1 MRLLL
6 VVIIGA
12 LFFLLQHLLFR
23 KNWYKGLDV
32 KLDLEKHTVREG
44 DQNTLTEVVRNDKFL
59 PLPVVLLKFSITRTF
74 LFPKETNAAVTD
86 QYYRKEY
93 FSLRPYQSVTRKY
106 HFTASKRG
114 EYTVS
119 SVDVIAKDYFFAL
132 STFASL
138 KKFTSVLVLPGRI
151 KDSEVPQEVIHLT
164 GDIISRIR
172 ALPDPFEFRAIRE
185 YQPYDPVHHIN
196 WKATAKSDMLMVNT
210 FHTTHKR
217 NVVILLNMETGTVRK
232 GDVIAESAIKIASYL
247 GDYFIERQI
256 PVALYTNGTDIDSG
270 ECVEVESGCDDG
282 HVRTIDVALAKIVV
296 KETYA
301 SFVKLLEEK
310 VTEAESEYLIISNY
324 RKDDL
329 IGKYEELRQAGYRLC
344 FIVPEYDYVSVKPL
358 EANGRDVVK
367 WGIDYEG

>member
-1 MRLLL
+1 MRLLI
-6 VVIIGA
+6 VVLIGA
-12 LFFLLQHLLFR
+12 LFYFLQHLLFR

-32 KLDLEKHTVREG
+32 SLDLEKHTVREG
-44 DQNTLTEVVRNDKFL
+44 DQNSLIEVVRNDKFL

-74 LFPKETNAAVTD
+74 LFPKETNSAVTD

-114 EYTVS
+114 EYNVS
-119 SVDVIAKDYFFAL
+119 SVDVIAKDYFLAL

-151 KDSEVPQEVIHLT
+151 KDSEVPQDVIHLT
-164 GDIISRIR
+164 GDIISRVK

-196 WKATAKSDMLMVNT
+196 WKATAKSDTLMVNT

-217 NVVILLNMETGTVRK
+217 NVVLLLNMEIGIVRK
-232 GDVIAESAIKIASYL
+232 GDVIAEAAIKIASYL
-247 GDYFIERQI
+247 GDYFIQRQI
-256 PVALYTNGTDIDSG
+256 PVALYTNGTDATSG
-270 ECVEVESGCDDG
+270 ECIEVEAGCDDG
-282 HVRTIDVALAKIVV
+282 HIRTIDVALAKIAV
-296 KETYA
+296 KESYA

-310 VTEAESEYLIISNY
+310 VTEPESEYLIISNY
-324 RKDDL
+324 RKEDL
-329 IGKYEELRQAGYRLC
+329 VGKYEELKRAGYRLC
-344 FIVPEYDYVSVKPL
+344 FIVPEYDYASVKPL
-358 EANGRDVVK
+358 EENGRDVVK